1 MPPLSPIGPLDV
13 LVNNAAGN
21 FTVLVTDRAMEAW
34 YDPCIA

>member
-21 FTVLVTDRAMEAW
+21 FTVLAAKH
-34 YDPCIA
+34 